1 MGLVDLSS
9 LSAVKFHPDPEQ
21 KQDIELRA
29 DQFTCLVPP
38 ISLFFA
44 EFVAVLRRR
53 RGELVPAEGGGEPAP
68 AERRGERAGV
78 TVREE

>member
-38 ISLFFA
+38 SQSI
-44 EFVAVLRRR
+44 LRITRDKMIINTP
-53 RGELVPAEGGGEPAP
+53 VQEG
-68 AERRGERAGV
+68 V
-78 TVREE
+78 